1 MTVELDAIV
10 ERLAAGAAGG
20 EGVEAYAELTT
31 ETSVSAYEG
40 EVERLTSASSSGVG
54 VRVVKDGRLGYA
66 YTADLSDAGLR
77 ECLAEA
83 RANLEVSGEDPG
95 NVLPE
100 AAAYEALDGLFDTR
114 QAEVDP
120 ERKVSLAL
128 DLEARTRAADPKVT
142 QVESA
147 RYGDVVGEVAI
158 ASSLGVTGSFAVT
171 HAWCVSIA
179 MATEDGQSQ
188 VGYGVDAARALE
200 DLDPGPVAREAADR
214 AVRMLGAAQP
224 PTRTVPV
231 VFDRMVAPS
240 LLGVLLAGL
249 SAEEV
254 QKRRS
259 LFADRLGQQVG
270 AAGLRL
276 VDDGRL
282 VDGPGAAPF
291 DGEGVPTRRTVLID
305 DGVLQCFLH
314 NTATAAR
321 DDGDASSTGNARRG
335 SFKSPRGL
343 GPQPVPG
350 AGRARPGRPAGPG
363 RRGPA
368 RPGRVRRPLRRQP
381 DHRRLLGRG
390 ERPVVPRRPAGR
402 AGQGGDRGRPAA
414 RHPQGHRR
422 RRLRPPLHH
431 RLDRR
436 LQPPDRRDDR
446 RRRLR

>member
-10 ERLAAGAAGG
+10 ERLAAEATGG

-147 RYGDVVGEVAI
+147 RYGDVVGEIAI
-158 ASSLGVTGSFAVT
+158 ASSLGVSGSFAVT

-335 SFKSPRGL
+335 SFKSTPGVSAHNLFLEPGELDQAGL
-343 GPQPVPG
+343 L
-350 AGRARPGRPAGPG
+350 A
-363 RRGPA
+363 
-368 RPGRVRRPLRRQP
+368 
-381 DHRRLLGRG
+381 
-390 ERPVVPRRPAGR
+390 R
-402 AGQGGDRGRPAA
+402 AGEGLLVQDVSGVHSGANPITGDFSVGVS
-414 RHPQGHRR
+414 G
-422 RRLRPPLHH
+422 LWF
-431 RLDRR
+431 
-436 LQPPDRRDDR
+436 RD
-446 RRRLR
+446 

>member
-10 ERLAAGAAGG
+10 ERLAAEAAGG

-31 ETSVSAYEG
+31 ETSVTAFQG

-54 VRVVKDGRLGYA
+54 VRVVADGRLGYA

-95 NVLPE
+95 NVLPD
-100 AAAYEALDGLFDTR
+100 ASAYEPLGGLFDAR
-114 QAEVDP
+114 QAEADP
-120 ERKVSLAL
+120 ERKVALAL

-147 RYGDVVGEVAI
+147 RYGDVVGEVAV
-158 ASSLGVTGSFAVT
+158 ASSVGVKGSFAVT
-171 HAWCVSIA
+171 HAWCFSVA
-179 MATEDGQSQ
+179 LATEDGQSQ
-188 VGYGVDAARALE
+188 VGYAVDAARALD
-200 DLDPGPVAREAADR
+200 DLDIGPVAREAADR
-214 AVRMLGAAQP
+214 AVRMLGAAKP
-224 PTRTVPV
+224 ATRTIPV

-259 LFADRLGQQVG
+259 LFADRLGERVG

-291 DGEGVPTRRTVLID
+291 DSEGVPTRRTVLID
-305 DGVLQCFLH
+305 DGVLQRFLH

-321 DDGDASSTGNARRG
+321 DGSVSSTGNARRG
-335 SFKSPRGL
+335 SFKSTPGVSAHNLFLEPGELDQAGL
-343 GPQPVPG
+343 L
-350 AGRARPGRPAGPG
+350 A
-363 RRGPA
+363 
-368 RPGRVRRPLRRQP
+368 
-381 DHRRLLGRG
+381 
-390 ERPVVPRRPAGR
+390 R
-402 AGQGGDRGRPAA
+402 AGEGLLVQDVSGVHSGANPITGDFSVGVSGLLFRDGQLAEPVREATVAAQLLDILKGIDAVGSDLRFTTGSIGGSSLLIGEMTVA
-414 RHPQGHRR
+414 GS
-422 RRLRPPLHH
+422 
-431 RLDRR
+431 
-436 LQPPDRRDDR
+436 
-446 RRRLR
+446 

>member
-10 ERLAAGAAGG
+10 ERLAAEAAGG
-20 EGVEAYAELTT
+20 EGVEAYAELST
-31 ETSVSAYEG
+31 ETQVNAFQG

-54 VRVVKDGRLGYA
+54 VRVVRDGRLGYA
-66 YTADLSDAGLR
+66 YTADLSDQGLR

-100 AAAYEALDGLFDTR
+100 RSEHDALEGIFDPR
-114 QAEVDP
+114 QAATAP
-120 ERKVSLAL
+120 ERKVALAL

-147 RYGDVVGEVAI
+147 RYGDVVGQLAI
-158 ASSLGVTGSFAVT
+158 ASSKGVQGSFSVT
-171 HAWCVSIA
+171 HAWCVA
-179 MATEDGQSQ
+179 VALATEDGQSQ
-188 VGYGVDAARALE
+188 VGFAVDAARALD
-200 DLDPGPVAREAADR
+200 DLDPGPVAREAANR
-214 AVRMLGAAQP
+214 AVRMLGAAKP

-240 LLGVLLAGL
+240 LVGVLLAGL

-254 QKRRS
+254 QKGRS
-259 LFADRLGQQVG
+259 LFADKLGQRVG

-276 VDDGRL
+276 VDDGHL

-321 DDGDASSTGNARRG
+321 GKASSTGNARRA
-335 SFKSPRGL
+335 SFKSTPGVSAHNLFLAPGELDQAGLIAQAGEGLLVQDVSGVHSGANPITGDFSVGVSGLLFRGGEL
-343 GPQPVPG
+343 AEPVREATVAAHLLDILQGIVAVGSDLRFTTGSIGGSSLLVGQMTVAG
-350 AGRARPGRPAGPG
+350 A
-363 RRGPA
+363 
-368 RPGRVRRPLRRQP
+368 
-381 DHRRLLGRG
+381 
-390 ERPVVPRRPAGR
+390 
-402 AGQGGDRGRPAA
+402 
-414 RHPQGHRR
+414 
-422 RRLRPPLHH
+422 
-431 RLDRR
+431 
-436 LQPPDRRDDR
+436 
-446 RRRLR
+446 

>member
-10 ERLAAGAAGG
+10 ERLAAEATGG

-31 ETSVSAYEG
+31 ETSVTAFQG

-54 VRVVKDGRLGYA
+54 VRVVSDGRLGYA
-66 YTADLSDAGLR
+66 YTADLSDDGLR

-100 AAAYEALDGLFDTR
+100 AAAYQALEGLFDTR
-114 QAEVDP
+114 QTEADP

-147 RYGDVVGEVAI
+147 RYGDVVGEVAV
-158 ASSLGVTGSFAVT
+158 ASSLGVSGSFAVT
-171 HAWCVSIA
+171 HAWCVSVA
-179 MATEDGQSQ
+179 MATEDGESQ
-188 VGYGVDAARALE
+188 IGYAVDAARALD
-200 DLDPGPVAREAADR
+200 DLDPGPVAREAANR
-214 AVRMLGAAQP
+214 AVRMLGATKP
-224 PTRTVPV
+224 PTRTIPV

-254 QKRRS
+254 QKGRS
-259 LFADRLGQQVG
+259 LFADRIGQQVG

-291 DGEGVPTRRTVLID
+291 DGEGVPTRRTVLIE
-305 DGVLQCFLH
+305 DGVLRCFLH
-314 NTATAAR
+314 NTASAAR
-321 DDGDASSTGNARRG
+321 EGDGTSSTGNARRA
-335 SFKSPRGL
+335 SFKSTPGISAHNLFLEPGDLDQAGL
-343 GPQPVPG
+343 
-350 AGRARPGRPAGPG
+350 
-363 RRGPA
+363 
-368 RPGRVRRPLRRQP
+368 LS
-381 DHRRLLGRG
+381 
-390 ERPVVPRRPAGR
+390 R
-402 AGQGGDRGRPAA
+402 AGEGLLVQDVSGVHSGANPITGDFSVGVSGLLFRDGQLAEPVREATVAAHLLDILKGIDAVGSDLRFTTGSIGGSSLLIGEMTVAGA
-414 RHPQGHRR
+414 
-422 RRLRPPLHH
+422 
-431 RLDRR
+431 
-436 LQPPDRRDDR
+436 
-446 RRRLR
+446 

>member
-10 ERLAAGAAGG
+10 ERLAAEAAGG

-31 ETSVSAYEG
+31 ETTVSAFQG

-54 VRVVKDGRLGYA
+54 VRVVQDGRLGYA

-95 NVLPE
+95 NLLPE
-100 AAAYEALDGLFDTR
+100 AGDYQALDGLFDTR
-114 QAEVDP
+114 LADTNP
-120 ERKVSLAL
+120 ERKVALAL
-128 DLEARTRAADPKVT
+128 DLEARTRAAHPKVT

-158 ASSLGVTGSFAVT
+158 ASSIGVKGSFAVT
-171 HAWCVSIA
+171 HAWCLSIA

-200 DLDPGPVAREAADR
+200 DLHPGPVAREAADR
-214 AVRMLGAAQP
+214 AVRMLGAAKP

-240 LLGVLLAGL
+240 LLGVVLAGL

-270 AAGLRL
+270 AAGLQL

-282 VDGPGAAPF
+282 VAGPGAAPF
-291 DGEGVPTRRTVLID
+291 DAEGVPTRRTVLID
-305 DGVLQCFLH
+305 DGVLRCFLH

-321 DDGDASSTGNARRG
+321 DGQAASTGNARRG
-335 SFKSPRGL
+335 SFKSSPGVSAHNLFLEPGQLDQAGL
-343 GPQPVPG
+343 LARAGEGLLVQDVSGVHSGANPITGDFSVGVSGLWFREGELAQPVREATVAAHLLDILKGIDAVGSDLRFTTGSIGGSSLLVGQMTVAG
-350 AGRARPGRPAGPG
+350 A
-363 RRGPA
+363 
-368 RPGRVRRPLRRQP
+368 
-381 DHRRLLGRG
+381 
-390 ERPVVPRRPAGR
+390 
-402 AGQGGDRGRPAA
+402 
-414 RHPQGHRR
+414 
-422 RRLRPPLHH
+422 
-431 RLDRR
+431 
-436 LQPPDRRDDR
+436 
-446 RRRLR
+446 

>member
-1 MTVELDAIV
+1 VTAFQ
-10 ERLAAGAAGG
+10 
-20 EGVEAYAELTT
+20 
-31 ETSVSAYEG
+31 G

-54 VRVVKDGRLGYA
+54 VRVVSDGRLGYA

-95 NVLPE
+95 NVLPD
-100 AAAYEALDGLFDTR
+100 AAAYEALDGLFDSR
-114 QAEVDP
+114 QTTVDP
-120 ERKVSLAL
+120 ERKVALAL

-171 HAWCVSIA
+171 HAWCVSVA

-188 VGYGVDAARALE
+188 VGYSVDAARALE

-214 AVRMLGAAQP
+214 AVRMLGAVQP
-224 PTRTVPV
+224 PTRAVPV

-270 AAGLRL
+270 AAGLHL

-282 VDGPGAAPF
+282 VAGPGAAPF
-291 DGEGVPTRRTVLID
+291 DGEGVPTGRTVLID
-305 DGVLQCFLH
+305 DGVLACFLH

-321 DDGDASSTGNARRG
+321 DGGARSTGNAARA
-335 SFKSPRGL
+335 SFKSTPGVSAHNLFLEPGELDQAGL
-343 GPQPVPG
+343 L
-350 AGRARPGRPAGPG
+350 A
-363 RRGPA
+363 
-368 RPGRVRRPLRRQP
+368 
-381 DHRRLLGRG
+381 
-390 ERPVVPRRPAGR
+390 R
-402 AGQGGDRGRPAA
+402 AGEGLLVQDVSGVHSGANPITGDFSVGVSGLWFRDGQLAEPVREATVAAHLLDILKGIDAVGSDLRFTTGSIGGSSLLVGEMTVAGA
-414 RHPQGHRR
+414 
-422 RRLRPPLHH
+422 
-431 RLDRR
+431 
-436 LQPPDRRDDR
+436 
-446 RRRLR
+446 

>member
-1 MTVELDAIV
+1 MTIELDAIV
-10 ERLAAGAAGG
+10 ERLAAEATGG

-31 ETSVSAYEG
+31 ETSVSAFQG

-54 VRVVKDGRLGYA
+54 VRVVADGRLGYA
-66 YTADLSDAGLR
+66 YTADLRDQGLR

-100 AAAYEALDGLFDTR
+100 AAAYQALDGLFDVR
-114 QAEVDP
+114 QADTSP
-120 ERKVSLAL
+120 ERKVALAL

-158 ASSLGVTGSFAVT
+158 ASSIGVKGSFAVT
-171 HAWCVSIA
+171 HAWCLSIA

-188 VGYGVDAARALE
+188 VGYGVDAARALD

-214 AVRMLGAAQP
+214 AVRMLGAAKP
-224 PTRTVPV
+224 ATRTVPV
-231 VFDRMVAPS
+231 VLDRMVAPS
-240 LLGVLLAGL
+240 RLGVLLAGL

-259 LFADRLGQQVG
+259 LFADKLGQRVG

-282 VDGPGAAPF
+282 VAGPGAAPF

-305 DGVLQCFLH
+305 DGVLECFLH

-321 DDGDASSTGNARRG
+321 GDASSTGNARRG
-335 SFKSPRGL
+335 SFKSSPGVSAHNLFLEPGELDQAGL
-343 GPQPVPG
+343 L
-350 AGRARPGRPAGPG
+350 A
-363 RRGPA
+363 
-368 RPGRVRRPLRRQP
+368 
-381 DHRRLLGRG
+381 
-390 ERPVVPRRPAGR
+390 R
-402 AGQGGDRGRPAA
+402 AGEGLLVQDVSGVHSGANPITGDFSVGVSGLLFRDGQLTEPVREATVAAHLLDILTGIEAVGSVLRFTTGSIGGSSLLIGQMTVAGA
-414 RHPQGHRR
+414 
-422 RRLRPPLHH
+422 
-431 RLDRR
+431 
-436 LQPPDRRDDR
+436 
-446 RRRLR
+446 

>member
-1 MTVELDAIV
+1 MTIELDAIV
-10 ERLAAGAAGG
+10 ERLAAEATGG

-31 ETSVSAYEG
+31 ETSVSAFQG

-54 VRVVKDGRLGYA
+54 VRVVADGHLGYA
-66 YTADLSDAGLR
+66 YTADLSDQGLR

-100 AAAYEALDGLFDTR
+100 AAAYQALDGLFDVR
-114 QAEVDP
+114 QADTAP
-120 ERKVSLAL
+120 ERKVALAL

-158 ASSLGVTGSFAVT
+158 ASSIGVKGSFAVT
-171 HAWCVSIA
+171 HAWCLTIA

-188 VGYGVDAARALE
+188 VGYAVDAARALD

-214 AVRMLGAAQP
+214 AVRMLGAAKP
-224 PTRTVPV
+224 ATRTVPV
-231 VFDRMVAPS
+231 VLDRMVAPS

-259 LFADRLGQQVG
+259 LFADRLGEQVG

-276 VDDGRL
+276 IDDGRL
-282 VDGPGAAPF
+282 VAGPGAAPF

-305 DGVLQCFLH
+305 DGVLECFLH

-321 DDGDASSTGNARRG
+321 GDASSTGNARRG
-335 SFKSPRGL
+335 SFKSSPGVSAHNLFLEPGELDQAGL
-343 GPQPVPG
+343 L
-350 AGRARPGRPAGPG
+350 A
-363 RRGPA
+363 
-368 RPGRVRRPLRRQP
+368 
-381 DHRRLLGRG
+381 
-390 ERPVVPRRPAGR
+390 R
-402 AGQGGDRGRPAA
+402 AGEGLLVQDVSGVHSGANPITGDFSVGVSGLWFRNGELAEPVREATVAAHLLDILKGIEAVGSDLRFTTGSIGGSSLLIGQMTVAGA
-414 RHPQGHRR
+414 
-422 RRLRPPLHH
+422 
-431 RLDRR
+431 
-436 LQPPDRRDDR
+436 
-446 RRRLR
+446 

>member
-1 MTVELDAIV
+1 MTIELDAIV
-10 ERLAAGAAGG
+10 ERLAAEATGG

-31 ETSVSAYEG
+31 ETSVSAFQG

-54 VRVVKDGRLGYA
+54 VRVVADGRLGYA
-66 YTADLSDAGLR
+66 YTADLRDQGLR

-100 AAAYEALDGLFDTR
+100 AAAYQALDGLFDVR
-114 QAEVDP
+114 QADTSP
-120 ERKVSLAL
+120 ERKVALAL

-158 ASSLGVTGSFAVT
+158 ASSIGVKGSFAVT
-171 HAWCVSIA
+171 HAWCLSIA

-188 VGYGVDAARALE
+188 VGYGVDAARALD

-214 AVRMLGAAQP
+214 AVRMLGAAKP
-224 PTRTVPV
+224 ATRTVPV
-231 VFDRMVAPS
+231 VLDRMVAPS

-259 LFADRLGQQVG
+259 LFADRLGEQVG

-276 VDDGRL
+276 IDDGRL
-282 VDGPGAAPF
+282 VAGPGAAPF

-305 DGVLQCFLH
+305 HGVLECFLH

-321 DDGDASSTGNARRG
+321 GDASSTGNARRG
-335 SFKSPRGL
+335 SFKSSPGVSAHNLFLEPGELDQAGL
-343 GPQPVPG
+343 L
-350 AGRARPGRPAGPG
+350 A
-363 RRGPA
+363 
-368 RPGRVRRPLRRQP
+368 
-381 DHRRLLGRG
+381 
-390 ERPVVPRRPAGR
+390 R
-402 AGQGGDRGRPAA
+402 AGEGLLVQDVSGVHSGANPITGDFSVGVSGLWFRNGELAEPVREATVAAHLLDILKGIEAVGSDLRFTTGSIGGSSLLIGQMTVAGA
-414 RHPQGHRR
+414 
-422 RRLRPPLHH
+422 
-431 RLDRR
+431 
-436 LQPPDRRDDR
+436 
-446 RRRLR
+446 